1 MDKDK
6 KFVVRTRGIIVH
18 EGKLLGVKHPHDTSF
33 CALPGGHLEW
43 GEDIKECLRREMV
56 EELGV
61 APEIGRLLYVN
72 NFMDG
77 DIRQS
82 IEFFFEITNSQDYL
96 NIGHLKTTHAHEIA
110 EVCWLEPTGTIPFK
124 PNRLWE
130 DLKKGEILSDQVR
143 YIDMH
148 N

>member
-1 MDKDK
+1 
-6 KFVVRTRGIIVH
+6 
-18 EGKLLGVKHPHDTSF
+18 
-33 CALPGGHLEW
+33 
-43 GEDIKECLRREMV
+43 
-56 EELGV
+56 
-61 APEIGRLLYVN
+61 
-72 NFMDG
+72 MDG

-96 NIGHLKTTHAHEIA
+96 NIEHLKTTHAHEIA
-110 EVCWLEPTGTIPFK
+110 EVCWLEPTGTIPIK

-130 DLKKGEILSDQVR
+130 DLKKGEVLSDVTR